1 MSETLTRPAGLNDR
15 EGLPKLTTHD
25 LRHTA
30 ISRWIASGLD
40 VVEVS
45 RQAGDSME
53 MVSTVY
59 AHAFEAKRRDEI
71 REKLA
76 AGTSIRLAR
85 ENG

>member
-1 MSETLTRPAGLNDR
+1 MAGLNDR
-15 EGLPKLTTHD
+15 EDLPKLTTHD

-59 AHAFEAKRRDEI
+59 AHAFDRSSV
-71 REKLA
+71 
-76 AGTSIRLAR
+76 GTRFERSWPLVRLSA
-85 ENG
+85 